1 MQLRFPRLQQLWREI
16 RELFQEGGWRPE
28 QEISRLHKIVHF
40 CVLVWRSFSRN
51 RCPVRAA
58 SLAYTTLLAL
68 IPMLAIV
75 MSITSAFL
83 KSEGEEQIDH
93 FIIHSVETV
102 MPRAENSAHQIETN
116 TNLNAETELG
126 DTNDQAAADTNAQA
140 AVTNNPAGPGAQ
152 RKLLRSFA
160 QEEVVRSRHQLARS
174 IHLFIRNTR
183 SGTLGITG
191 TLALIFT
198 AISMLGTIETTFN
211 DIWGVA
217 RGRSWFIRVVV
228 YWSVISL
235 APMFLALAV
244 GLASGSHSESARRL
258 VVNTPLVSALVFRC
272 LPVMLLMF
280 ALAAFYRFMPNTKV
294 HWNAALVGGA
304 LAGILWH
311 LNSLVSMLYVSR
323 VVSNSRIYGSLGL
336 VPVFMIGLYLF
347 WWILLF
353 GAQVAYAFQNRASY
367 MEQRQVETIDQR
379 GREVVALRV
388 SARIARRFLR
398 GEPPPTVFQMG
409 KELNVPTRLIQE
421 LLQYL
426 CAARLIVQTTDH
438 EPAYLPARPLETITC
453 HELLL
458 ALRTVRGQQLTTRS
472 EPANSRVYAEFRRI
486 EEAER
491 EVAAGITLGDLA
503 GTVAVQT
510 AHGRSTGE
518 QKSLTE

>member
-1 MQLRFPRLQQLWREI
+1 
-16 RELFQEGGWRPE
+16 
-28 QEISRLHKIVHF
+28 VD
-40 CVLVWRSFSRN
+40 
-51 RCPVRAA
+51 A
-58 SLAYTTLLAL
+58 
-68 IPMLAIV
+68 
-75 MSITSAFL
+75 
-83 KSEGEEQIDH
+83 
-93 FIIHSVETV
+93 
-102 MPRAENSAHQIETN
+102 
-116 TNLNAETELG
+116 ELG
-126 DTNDQAAADTNAQA
+126 GTTNQVAADTNAQA
-140 AVTNNPAGPGAQ
+140 SVTNNPTSPNAK
-152 RKLLRSFA
+152 RKLLPSFA
-160 QEEVVRSRHQLARS
+160 QEEEAVRARRQLARS
-174 IHLFIRNTR
+174 IHQFIRNTR
-183 SGTLGITG
+183 SSALGITG

-217 RGRSWFIRVVV
+217 RGRSWFMRVVV

-235 APMFLALAV
+235 APIFLALAV
-244 GLASGSHSESARRL
+244 GLASGSHSDSTRRL
-258 VVNTPLVSALVFRC
+258 VTSTPLVSALVFRV
-272 LPVMLLMF
+272 LPVVLLMF

-311 LNSLVSMLYVSR
+311 LNSLVSVLYVSR

-398 GEPPPTVFQMG
+398 GESPPTVFQMG

-421 LLQYL
+421 LLQHL
-426 CAARLIVQTTDH
+426 CAAHLIVQTTEH
-438 EPAYLPARPLETITC
+438 EPGYLPARPLETITC

-458 ALRTVRGQQLTTRS
+458 ALRAVRGQQLTTRS

-491 EVAAGITLGDLA
+491 EVAAGITLCDLA
-503 GTVAVQT
+503 GNVVIHTVQ
-510 AHGRSTGE
+510 GRGGRD

>member
-1 MQLRFPRLQQLWREI
+1 MQLRFPRLRKLWREG
-16 RELFQEGGWRPE
+16 RELVEETGWRPDHE
-28 QEISRLHKIVHF
+28 LSALHKLLHF

-58 SLAYTTLLAL
+58 ALAYTTLLAL

-75 MSITSAFL
+75 MSITSTFL

-93 FIIHSVETV
+93 FIIHSIETV
-102 MPRAENSAHQIETN
+102 MPRAMTS
-116 TNLNAETELG
+116 AETAG
-126 DTNDQAAADTNAQA
+126 GATNQTAEAGGVGTTNQATAGTTAQS
-140 AVTNNPAGPGAQ
+140 VTNGPAGRSQ
-152 RKLLRSFA
+152 RKLLPSFA
-160 QEEVVRSRHQLARS
+160 QEEQAVRARRQLARS
-174 IHLFIRNTR
+174 IHEFIRNTR
-183 SGTLGITG
+183 SSALGITG

-217 RGRSWFIRVVV
+217 RGRSWFTRVVV

-235 APMFLALAV
+235 APMLLALAV
-244 GLASGSHSESARRL
+244 GLASGSHSQSAQRIITS
-258 VVNTPLVSALVFRC
+258 TPLIGTLIFRL
-272 LPVMLLMF
+272 LPVVLLIL

-294 HWNAALVGGA
+294 HWSAALVGGV
-304 LAGILWH
+304 LAGTLWH
-311 LNSLVSMLYVSR
+311 LNSLVSVLYVSR

-336 VPVFMIGLYLF
+336 VPVFMLGLYLF

-398 GEPPPTVFQMG
+398 GEPPPTVSQMG

-421 LLQYL
+421 LLQHL
-426 CAARLIVQTTDH
+426 CAARLIVQTTEQ
-438 EPAYLPARPLETITC
+438 EPGYLPARPLETITC

-458 ALRTVRGQQLTTRS
+458 ALRTVRGQQLNTRS

-486 EEAER
+486 EQAER
-491 EVAAGITLGDLA
+491 EVAAGITLCDLA
-503 GTVAVQT
+503 GNVAVQT
-510 AHGRSTGE
+510 APGRERGE

>member
-1 MQLRFPRLQQLWREI
+1 MQLKFPRLRKLWREG
-16 RELFQEGGWRPE
+16 RELIEESVWRPE
-28 QEISRLHKIVHF
+28 QELSSLHKLLHF
-40 CVLVWRSFSRN
+40 CVLVLRSFSRN

-58 SLAYTTLLAL
+58 ALAYTTLLAL

-75 MSITSAFL
+75 MSITSTFL

-93 FIIHSVETV
+93 FIIHSLETV
-102 MPRAENSAHQIETN
+102 MPRVVHGAETTGGS
-116 TNLNAETELG
+116 TNLTVEADQAGITNQATAAANAES
-126 DTNDQAAADTNAQA
+126 
-140 AVTNNPAGPGAQ
+140 VTNNPPGRSQ
-152 RKLLRSFA
+152 RKLLPSFA
-160 QEEVVRSRHQLARS
+160 QEEQAVRARRELARS
-174 IHLFIRNTR
+174 IHEFIRNTR
-183 SGTLGITG
+183 SSTLGITG

-217 RGRSWFIRVVV
+217 RGRSWFMRVVV

-235 APMFLALAV
+235 APMLLALAI
-244 GLASGSHSESARRL
+244 GLATGSHWQSAQRM
-258 VVNTPLVSALVFRC
+258 VTSMPLVGALVFRL
-272 LPVMLLMF
+272 LPVVLLIF

-294 HWNAALVGGA
+294 HWSAALVGGV
-304 LAGILWH
+304 LAGSLWH
-311 LNSLVSMLYVSR
+311 LNSAVSVLYVSR

-398 GEPPPTVFQMG
+398 GEPPPTVSQMA

-421 LLQYL
+421 LLQHL
-426 CAARLIVQTTDH
+426 CTARLIVQSTDR
-438 EPAYLPARPLETITC
+438 EPGYLPARPLESITC

-458 ALRTVRGQQLTTRS
+458 ALRTVRGQQLNTRS
-472 EPANSRVYAEFRRI
+472 DPANSRVYGEFRRI
-486 EEAER
+486 EAAER
-491 EVAAGITLGDLA
+491 DVAAGITLCDLA
-503 GTVAVQT
+503 GNVAAQT
-510 AHGRSTGE
+510 GQGRERGE